1 MEPVA
6 TANPFAALTLIVAPA
21 ILTNA
26 CSILTFV
33 TSNRYAVIVDRWRAV
48 TTDLADLPADAPERP
63 MRVAHIARLELR
75 CILLLRALRGLF
87 VAIGSFAASALV
99 ALVGAVV
106 EFYGMAPLAYSASA
120 IGLAIGFVAVS
131 SLVFALWNLFVEAM
145 KSATHVTEEALIL
158 RQRNSST
165 AI

>member
-1 MEPVA
+1 MDSS

-48 TTDLADLPADAPERP
+48 TTDLVDLPQTAPERP
-63 MRVAHIARLELR
+63 MRVAHIARLEHR
-75 CILLLRALRGLF
+75 CKLLLMGLRGLF
-87 VAIGSFAASALV
+87 VAIGMFALAALV
-99 ALVGAVV
+99 ALIGASLTIYQLSAAASIAEGVGLAGGVVAVV
-106 EFYGMAPLAYSASA
+106 
-120 IGLAIGFVAVS
+120 
-131 SLVFALWNLFVEAM
+131 SLLFALSRLFVEAM
-145 KSATHVTEEALIL
+145 LSAAHVTEEAMIL
-158 RQRNSST
+158 RQRNTPT

>member
-1 MEPVA
+1 MDSS

-48 TTDLADLPADAPERP
+48 TSDLEDLPATAPERP
-63 MRVAHIARLELR
+63 MRVAHIARLENR
-75 CILLLRALRGLF
+75 CKLLLLALRGLF
-87 VAIGSFAASALV
+87 VAIGMFAVSALV
-99 ALVGAVV
+99 ALVGAVLST
-106 EFYGMAPLAYSASA
+106 YGQNAGASIA
-120 IGLAIGFVAVS
+120 EGAGLTGGCIAVA
-131 SLVFALWNLFVEAM
+131 SLVFALSRLFVEAM
-145 KSATHVTEEALIL
+145 RSAAHVTEEAMIL
-158 RQRNSST
+158 RQRNTPT